1 MQVMLKN
8 FKNDVKSYIDDD
20 YAISDEVSKIISV
33 VLVIV
38 VLMAIG
44 WFAWNLIG
52 GKADTATQ
60 QAENST
66 NPGAGNEFNGNPFG
80 N

>member
-1 MQVMLKN
+1 MLSTVKKN
-8 FKNDVKSYIDDD
+8 VKGYLMDEDAVD
-20 YAISDEVSKIISV
+20 AEVSKIIGV

-44 WFAWNLIG
+44 WFAWNMISK
-52 GKADTATQ
+52 KANIATKQ
-60 QAENST
+60 SESST
-66 NPGAGNEFNGNPFG
+66 NPGSGNEFSGNPFG

>member
-1 MQVMLKN
+1 MLTNIKKN
-8 FKNDVKSYIDDD
+8 VKGYLMDEDAIDG
-20 YAISDEVSKIISV
+20 EVSKIIGV

-44 WFAWNLIG
+44 WFAWNLISK
-52 GKADTATQ
+52 KAKTATTE
-60 QAENST
+60 ADKST
-66 NPGAGNEFNGNPFG
+66 NPGSGNEFSGNPFG